1 MAKSRYP
8 VDAVGQVNSP
18 AGTIQWPVEP
28 IALMGGTFD
37 PIHYGHLRCAEE
49 VRLKLGLDTLFL
61 LPAGNPVHRATPQ
74 ARNAQRLDMLR
85 LAQAEFPRL
94 AIDQRE
100 LNREGP
106 SYMFDTLQ
114 EIRSQWPDKPL
125 LLLIGQDSAN
135 DLDTWHRWQELF
147 TLAHII
153 ILSRP
158 GSSVEYRPEL
168 EKQVNKRKVDEP
180 EALTMQKAGCILSLR
195 VTAIDICATT
205 IKSMIRLGRSPD
217 AMLPDRVMSYIRDN
231 GLYLSKQVIT

>member
-1 MAKSRYP
+1 MAKSRYA
-8 VDAVGQVNSP
+8 VDAISQVKMLNSE
-18 AGTIQWPVEP
+18 IQWPIEP

-49 VRLKLGLDTLFL
+49 VRLKLGLDTLYL

-74 ARNAQRLDMLR
+74 ASKAQRLDMLR
-85 LAQAEFPRL
+85 LAQAEFPAL

-100 LNREGP
+100 LDREGP

-114 EIRSQWPDKPL
+114 EIRSQWPEKPL
-125 LLLIGQDSAN
+125 LLLLGQDSAN
-135 DLDTWHRWQELF
+135 DLHTWHRWQELF

-158 GSSVEYRPEL
+158 GSSTEYRQEL
-168 EKQVNKRKVDEP
+168 EKQIKKRQVDEP
-180 EALTMQKAGCILSLR
+180 GALAEQKAGSILPVR
-195 VTAIDICATT
+195 VAAIDICATT

-217 AMLPDRVMSYIRDN
+217 AMLPELVMAYIRDN
-231 GLYLSKQVIT
+231 GLYLPQPVT